1 MASLE
6 YLPSL
11 SKALTVKMIED
22 DPEETGRGGK
32 NANKAARKKHK
43 KQRSGISLVGGM
55 LCSKKAKSR

>member
-32 NANKAARKKHK
+32 NANKAARKKDK
-43 KQRSGISLVGGM
+43 KQRSGTVMVG
-55 LCSKKAKSR
+55 KE